1 MAQRLRNRRRNNV
14 DEDDEQDDVQTRGDH
29 QDNNNAAEDILN
41 DPGKYLHDWHTLI
54 DHKLS
59 KKEIIKLQKK
69 HEKDRM
75 RDAMRQNKEAQ
86 DQRRMEI
93 EAKQEEEDLKR

>member
-1 MAQRLRNRRRNNV
+1 
-14 DEDDEQDDVQTRGDH
+14 
-29 QDNNNAAEDILN
+29 
-41 DPGKYLHDWHTLI
+41 
-54 DHKLS
+54 
-59 KKEIIKLQKK
+59 LQKK